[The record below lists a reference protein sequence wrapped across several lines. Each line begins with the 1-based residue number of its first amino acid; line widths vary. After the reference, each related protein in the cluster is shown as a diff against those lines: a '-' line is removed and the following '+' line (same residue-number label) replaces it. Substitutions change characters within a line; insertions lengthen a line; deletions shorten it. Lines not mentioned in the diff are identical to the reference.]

1 MLGRESTVT
10 KPALTIAYSVL
21 AEGLPRVVLPR
32 TRVDTEILMVV
43 QGPGDVAPQRD
54 DVRVIRLKSTGVA
67 VSRNAAIREAT
78 GEVLV
83 FGEEDVTWLPKGL
96 VEVLATFADNP
107 RLAVLLGRANDET
120 GALRKRYPAI
130 RESAT
135 IWNSAR
141 VGTIE
146 VAVRPE
152 MIRRANVT
160 FDENFGAGTR
170 NFLGDEYIFVADANR
185 AKLKCD
191 YFPITFSQHPKDSS
205 GTRFGTDADARA
217 RSRVSDRVFGW
228 LAPVVRA
235 ALWLRNPGRFGSLV
249 RGVRFVTGAFPR

>member
-1 MLGRESTVT
+1 MTE
-10 KPALTIAYSVL
+10 PALTIAYSVL
-21 AEGLPRVVLPR
+21 AEGLSRIVLPPA
-32 TRVDTEILMVV
+32 TPDTEILMVV
-43 QGPGDVAPQRD
+43 QGTGGVAPKRR
-54 DVRVIRLKSTGVA
+54 DVRVIRLDSTGVTA
-67 VSRNAAIREAT
+67 SRNAAIREAT

-83 FGEEDVTWLPKGL
+83 FGEEDVTWLADGL
-96 VEVLATFADNP
+96 ADILATFDDNP
-107 RLAVLLGRANDET
+107 RLAVFLGRAQDET

-135 IWNSAR
+135 MWNSAR

-146 VAVRPE
+146 LAVRPE
-152 MIRRANVT
+152 LIRRANLT
-160 FDENFGAGTR
+160 FDEDFGAGTR

-217 RSRVSDRVFGW
+217 RSRVFERVFGW
-228 LAPVVRA
+228 FAPAVRA
-235 ALWLRNPGRFGSLV
+235 ALWIRNPGRFGSFA
-249 RGVRFVTGAFPR
+249 RGVRFVTGVFPR

>member
-1 MLGRESTVT
+1 MT
-10 KPALTIAYSVL
+10 KRALTIAYSVL
-21 AEGLPRVVLPR
+21 AEGLSRVELPPAR
-32 TRVDTEILMVV
+32 PDTEILMLV
-43 QGPGDVAPQRD
+43 QGTGGVAPKRR
-54 DVRVIRLKSTGVA
+54 DVRVIRLKSTGVTA
-67 VSRNAAIREAT
+67 SRNAAIREAT

-217 RSRVSDRVFGW
+217 RSRVFDRVFGW
-228 LAPVVRA
+228 FAPVVRA
-235 ALWLRNPGRFGSLV
+235 GLWLRNPGRFGSLV

>member
-1 MLGRESTVT
+1 LLERELTVT
-10 KPALTIAYSVL
+10 EPELTIAYSVL
-21 AEGLPRVVLPR
+21 AEGVSRVVLPR
-32 TRVDTEILMVV
+32 ARADTEILMVV
-43 QGPGDVAPQRD
+43 QGSGDIAPQRD

-67 VSRNAAIREAT
+67 ASRNAAIREAA
-78 GEVLV
+78 GKVLV
-83 FGEEDVTWLPKGL
+83 FGEEDVTWLTKGL
-96 VEVLATFADNP
+96 AEVRATFEDNP

-135 IWNSAR
+135 MWNSAR

-146 VAVRPE
+146 LAVRPE
-152 MIRRANVT
+152 LIRQAKVS
-160 FDENFGAGTR
+160 FDENFGAGTP

-217 RSRVSDRVFGW
+217 RSRVFDRVFGR

-235 ALWLRNPGRFGSLV
+235 ALWLRNPIRFGSLA

>member
-1 MLGRESTVT
+1 MT

-21 AEGLPRVVLPR
+21 AEGLSNVVLPPAQP
-32 TRVDTEILMVV
+32 DTEILMVV
-43 QGPGDVAPQRD
+43 QGTGGVAPQRD
-54 DVRVIRLKSTGVA
+54 DVRVVRLKSTGVA
-67 VSRNAAIREAT
+67 VSRNAAIREAA

-107 RLAVLLGRANDET
+107 RLAVMLGRANDET

-146 VAVRPE
+146 LAVRPE

-160 FDENFGAGTR
+160 FDEEFGAGTP

-217 RSRVSDRVFGW
+217 RSRVFDRVFGW
-228 LAPVVRA
+228 FAPVVRA
-235 ALWLRNPGRFGSLV
+235 GLWLRNPGRFGSLV

>member
-1 MLGRESTVT
+1 MT
-10 KPALTIAYSVL
+10 KPTLTIAYSVL

-67 VSRNAAIREAT
+67 LSRNAAIREAT

-217 RSRVSDRVFGW
+217 RSRVFDRVFGW
-228 LAPVVRA
+228 FAPVVRA
-235 ALWLRNPGRFGSLV
+235 GLWLRNPGRFGSLV

>member
-1 MLGRESTVT
+1 MT
-10 KPALTIAYSVL
+10 KPTLTIAYSVL
-21 AEGLPRVVLPR
+21 AEGLSRVVLPSAR
-32 TRVDTEILMVV
+32 PDTEILMVV
-43 QGPGDVAPQRD
+43 QGTGGVAPKRK

-67 VSRNAAIREAT
+67 ASRNAAIREAT

-83 FGEEDVTWLPKGL
+83 FGEEDVIWLVDGL
-96 VEVLATFADNP
+96 DEILATFDDNP
-107 RLAVLLGRANDET
+107 RLAVLLGRAQDET
-120 GALRKRYPAI
+120 GAPRKRYPAI
-130 RESAT
+130 REQAT

-146 VAVRPE
+146 LAVRTDL
-152 MIRRANVT
+152 IRRANVS
-160 FDENFGAGTR
+160 FDEDFGAGTV

-205 GTRFGTDADARA
+205 GTRFGTNADARA
-217 RSRVSDRVFGW
+217 RSRVFDRVFGR
-228 LAPVVRA
+228 LAPVMRA
-235 ALWLRNPGRFGSLV
+235 ALWLRNPARFGSFA

>member
-1 MLGRESTVT
+1 MT

-21 AEGLPRVVLPR
+21 AEGLSNVVLPPAQP
-32 TRVDTEILMVV
+32 DTEILMVV
-43 QGPGDVAPQRD
+43 QGTGGVAPQRD
-54 DVRVIRLKSTGVA
+54 DVRVVRLKSTGVA
-67 VSRNAAIREAT
+67 VSRNAAIREAA

-107 RLAVLLGRANDET
+107 RLAVMLGRANDET

-146 VAVRPE
+146 LAVRPE

-160 FDENFGAGTR
+160 FDEEFGAGTP

-217 RSRVSDRVFGW
+217 RSRVFDRVFGW
-228 LAPVVRA
+228 FAPVVRA

>member
-1 MLGRESTVT
+1 MT

-21 AEGLPRVVLPR
+21 AEGFSHIVLPR
-32 TRVDTEILMVV
+32 ARADTEILMVV
-43 QGPGDVAPQRD
+43 QGTGGVAPQRD
-54 DVRVIRLKSTGVA
+54 DVRVVRLKSTGVA
-67 VSRNAAIREAT
+67 VSRNAAIREAA

-107 RLAVLLGRANDET
+107 RLAVMLGRANDET

-146 VAVRPE
+146 LAVRPE

-160 FDENFGAGTR
+160 FDEEFGAGTP

-217 RSRVSDRVFGW
+217 RSRVFDRVFGW

>member
-1 MLGRESTVT
+1 MT
-10 KPALTIAYSVL
+10 KPTLTIAYSVL

-160 FDENFGAGTR
+160 FDEEFGAGTR

-217 RSRVSDRVFGW
+217 RSRVFDRVFGW
-228 LAPVVRA
+228 FAPVVRA
-235 ALWLRNPGRFGSLV
+235 GLWLRNPGRFGSLV

>member
-1 MLGRESTVT
+1 MT

-21 AEGLPRVVLPR
+21 AEGLSRVVLPPAKP
-32 TRVDTEILMVV
+32 DTEILMLV
-43 QGPGDVAPQRD
+43 QGSGGVSPKRS
-54 DVRVIRLKSTGVA
+54 DVRVIRLTSTGVA
-67 VSRNAAIREAT
+67 ASRNAAIREAA
-78 GEVLV
+78 GEVVV
-83 FGEEDVTWLPKGL
+83 FGEEDVTWLADGL
-96 VEVLATFADNP
+96 KAVLATFEDNP

-146 VAVRPE
+146 LAVRPE
-152 MIRRANVT
+152 LIRRANVT
-160 FDENFGAGTR
+160 FDEEFGAGTP
-170 NFLGDEYIFVADANR
+170 NFLGDEYIFVADATS

-217 RSRVSDRVFGW
+217 RSKVFERVFGRF
-228 LAPVVRA
+228 APVIRA
-235 ALWLRNPGRFGSLV
+235 ALWLRNPGRFGSLA

>member
-1 MLGRESTVT
+1 VT
-10 KPALTIAYSVL
+10 ERALTIAYSVL
-21 AEGLPRVVLPR
+21 AEGLSRVVLPPAR
-32 TRVDTEILMVV
+32 SNTEILMLV
-43 QGPGDVAPQRD
+43 QGAGGVASKRR

-67 VSRNAAIREAT
+67 ASRNAAIREAI
-78 GEVLV
+78 GKVLV
-83 FGEEDVTWLPKGL
+83 FGEEDVTWLPDGL
-96 VEVLATFADNP
+96 AAVIATFKDNP

-135 IWNSAR
+135 IWNSGR

-146 VAVRPE
+146 LAVRPE
-152 MIRRANVT
+152 LIRQANVT
-160 FDENFGAGTR
+160 FDEDFGAGTP

-217 RSRVSDRVFGW
+217 RSRVFERVFGSF
-228 LAPVVRA
+228 ATVVRA
-235 ALWLRNPGRFGSLV
+235 GLWLRNPIRFGSFV
-249 RGVRFVTGAFPR
+249 RGLRFVIGAFPR

>member
-1 MLGRESTVT
+1 MT

-21 AEGLPRVVLPR
+21 AEGLSNVVLPPAQP
-32 TRVDTEILMVV
+32 DTEILMVV
-43 QGPGDVAPQRD
+43 QGTGGVAPQRD
-54 DVRVIRLKSTGVA
+54 DVRVVRLKSTGVA
-67 VSRNAAIREAT
+67 VSRNAAIREAA

-107 RLAVLLGRANDET
+107 RLAVMLGRANDET

-146 VAVRPE
+146 LAVRPE

-160 FDENFGAGTR
+160 FDEEFGAGTP

-217 RSRVSDRVFGW
+217 RSRVFDRVFGW
-228 LAPVVRA
+228 FAPVVRA
-235 ALWLRNPGRFGSLV
+235 GLWLRNPGRFGSLV
-249 RGVRFVTGAFPR
+249 RGVRFVIGAFPR

>member
-1 MLGRESTVT
+1 MT
-10 KPALTIAYSVL
+10 KPTLTIAYSVL

-217 RSRVSDRVFGW
+217 RSRVFDRVFGW
-228 LAPVVRA
+228 FAPVVRA
-235 ALWLRNPGRFGSLV
+235 GLWLRNPGRFGSLV

>member
-1 MLGRESTVT
+1 MT
-10 KPALTIAYSVL
+10 KRALTIAYSVL
-21 AEGLPRVVLPR
+21 AEGLSRVELPPAR
-32 TRVDTEILMVV
+32 PDTEILMLV
-43 QGPGDVAPQRD
+43 QGTGGVAPKRR
-54 DVRVIRLKSTGVA
+54 DVRVIRLKSTGVTA
-67 VSRNAAIREAT
+67 SRNAAIREAT
-78 GEVLV
+78 AEVLV
-83 FGEEDVTWLPKGL
+83 FGEEDVTWLPAGL
-96 VEVLATFADNP
+96 AEVLATFDDNP

-130 RESAT
+130 RESANM
-135 IWNSAR
+135 WNSAR

-146 VAVRPE
+146 LAVRPE
-152 MIRRANVT
+152 LIRQANVT
-160 FDENFGAGTR
+160 FDEDFGAGTP

-217 RSRVSDRVFGW
+217 RSRVFDRVFGQ

-235 ALWLRNPGRFGSLV
+235 ALWLRNPIRFGSLA

>member
-1 MLGRESTVT
+1 VT
-10 KPALTIAYSVL
+10 ERALTIAYSVL
-21 AEGLPRVVLPR
+21 AEGLSRVVLPPAR
-32 TRVDTEILMVV
+32 SNTEILMLV
-43 QGPGDVAPQRD
+43 QGAGGVAPKRR

-67 VSRNAAIREAT
+67 ASRNAAIREAI

-83 FGEEDVTWLPKGL
+83 FGEEDVTWLPDGL
-96 VEVLATFADNP
+96 AAVIATFKDNP

-135 IWNSAR
+135 IWNSGR

-146 VAVRPE
+146 LAVRPE
-152 MIRRANVT
+152 LIRQAKVS
-160 FDENFGAGTR
+160 FDESFGAGTP

-217 RSRVSDRVFGW
+217 RSRVFERVFGP

-235 ALWLRNPGRFGSLV
+235 ALWLRNPIRFGSFA
-249 RGVRFVTGAFPR
+249 RGVRFITGAFPR